1 MTAAGSTPTAPAAP
15 AGADLDDVRERLWL
29 AVRDGDEYRA
39 SDTVLG
45 AVDAGLPVVT
55 ALLDV
60 IGAVQARVGVEWAA
74 NRLTVAQEHAAT
86 AIHER
91 VIAALGHHPRHR
103 GPEPAGGRITVVC
116 VDGEW
121 HALPARLLAE
131 VLRHHGH
138 GVDFLGAHVPVPH
151 LVGHLHRTGS
161 RAVALSATFS
171 LHLPTAHTA
180 VTACQA
186 VGVPVL
192 AGGAAFGPDGRYAR
206 TLGADAW
213 APDARA
219 AVDVLDRGLALPDPL
234 RTEARAVS
242 CLAHLADQEYTMVV
256 ATRRQLV
263 KETLAR
269 LEERYPPMR
278 SYTDQQRERTAEDI
292 GHIVDHLAVAL
303 YVNDPEFLPRFL
315 RWTAGVLDARSVP
328 ARSLD
333 PALEL
338 LGRQLQDFPRASR
351 TLRQARAALDH
362 LLPAPHPPGS
372 GRIA

>member
-1 MTAAGSTPTAPAAP
+1 MTATDVQRTAAP
-15 AGADLDDVRERLWL
+15 DLDHVREALWQ

-39 SDTVLG
+39 SDTVVG
-45 AVDAGLPVVT
+45 AVDAGLPVES

-60 IGAVQARVGVEWAA
+60 IAAVQARVGAEWAA

-103 GPEPAGGRITVVC
+103 PPEPHGTRVTVVC

-121 HALPARLLAE
+121 HALPARLLSE
-131 VLRHHGH
+131 VLRRHGLR
-138 GVDFLGAHVPVPH
+138 VDFLGAHVPVPH
-151 LVGHLHRTGS
+151 LVSHLHRTGA
-161 RAVALSATFS
+161 RTVALSATFS

-180 VTACQA
+180 ITACQA

-219 AVDVLDRGLALPDPL
+219 AVDVLARGLDLPDPL
-234 RTEARAVS
+234 SCDRRAVS
-242 CLAHLADQEYTMVV
+242 GLPHLADQEYTMVV
-256 ATRRQLV
+256 STRRQLV

-278 SYTDQQRERTAEDI
+278 SYTHQQRERTAEDI

-303 YVNDPEFLPRFL
+303 YVDDPEFLPRFL

-333 PALEL
+333 PALAL

-351 TLRQARAALDH
+351 ILHEARAALDH

-372 GRIA
+372 GPAA